1 VKAANGGT
9 LLMAAAAGK
18 LATVKYAYELDPHL
32 DAVTRTGSTV
42 MHAAVAAA
50 NGRSPI
56 EICEVI
62 QFLAD
67 QGAKLDERDAAGATP
82 RQIANRVPIA
92 KAAALLSDLIVKSG
106 ATPKVAPR

>member
-1 VKAANGGT
+1 
-9 LLMAAAAGK
+9 MAAVAGGK
-18 LATVKYAYELDPHL
+18 LATVKYAYELDPHV
-32 DAVTRTGSTV
+32 DAVTRTGTTL

-67 QGAKLDERDAAGATP
+67 KGAKLDERDATGATP
-82 RQIANRVPIA
+82 GQIANRIQIA
-92 KAAALLSDLIVKSG
+92 KAATLLSELIVKSG